1 MKAGNRIACL
11 LCAGAVL
18 AVGFAAGLITA
29 SPPAWEDG
37 AYERA
42 SAATTD
48 IRVAADAAPID
59 CDDACWQR
67 RGVEAVM
74 LLSNRPPQ

>member
-11 LCAGAVL
+11 LGAGAVL

-29 SPPAWEDG
+29 SPPAREDG
-37 AYERA
+37 ANERV
-42 SAATTD
+42 SATTAD
-48 IRVAADAAPID
+48 IRAAVGAAPTG

>member
-1 MKAGNRIACL
+1 MKAGNRITCL
-11 LCAGAVL
+11 LGAGAVL

-29 SPPAWEDG
+29 SPPAREDG
-37 AYERA
+37 ANERA

-48 IRVAADAAPID
+48 VRLAVDAASTD

-74 LLSNRPPQ
+74 SLSNRPPQ